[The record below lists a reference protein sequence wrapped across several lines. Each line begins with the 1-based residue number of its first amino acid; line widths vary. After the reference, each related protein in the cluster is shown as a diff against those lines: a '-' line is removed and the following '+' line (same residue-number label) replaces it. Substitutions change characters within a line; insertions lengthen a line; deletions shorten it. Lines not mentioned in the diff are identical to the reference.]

1 MAKEEV
7 DEAMKELKAKLEEKA
22 ESKPAPQSDPS
33 YKPDPAS
40 RPDPALDP
48 KPDPADEDQRKLF
61 VGGLAQVRIC
71 FRFEVHDL
79 NAVTLFRMPRI
90 LTSRSIS
97 VTYTKLP

>member
-1 MAKEEV
+1 MSKEEV
-7 DEAMKELKAKLEEKA
+7 DEAMKELKVKLEEKA
-22 ESKPAPQSDPS
+22 ESKPASQ
-33 YKPDPAS
+33 PDPACQPK
-40 RPDPALDP
+40 PDPALDP

-79 NAVTLFRMPRI
+79 NSVILFRMPRI

-97 VTYTKLP
+97 VTYYNKLP